1 MAKFLIHDNE
11 ENSRPNL
18 RGPPRLWS
26 QLSLCW
32 VEAQFANI
40 ATFDDKA
47 VQWWYNKIKLEKS
60 CLEGFG
66 STCHSYIINVKM
78 RMRIPW
84 QTKVLSNQETWI
96 RLECFEIFL
105 HSRKCFSHHG
115 VLLISVFL
123 HPLSCY
129 FIFVFHVCCLSTLVT
144 FILLPS
150 SLAPPVLYSPP
161 SAFKPLTPRWRH
173 DIH

>member
-1 MAKFLIHDNE
+1 MKKIAGQISGD
-11 ENSRPNL
+11 RPGCEVSSVYVGLRHNL
-18 RGPPRLWS
+18 QISPPLMTR
-26 QLSLCW
+26 
-32 VEAQFANI
+32 
-40 ATFDDKA
+40 
-47 VQWWYNKIKLEKS
+47 QWCCNKIKLEKS

-144 FILLPS
+144 FILLCHLHWLDQFFIHP
-150 SLAPPVLYSPP
+150 L
-161 SAFKPLTPRWRH
+161 SAFKPLAPRWRH